1 MLTLRHGDV
10 VIEQID
16 SVPNNCELLP
26 RTGANGIVLAEGEA
40 TGHAHRIQA
49 EPGIAEL
56 WMPNQPTN
64 DNGTRFLV
72 VDRVVSL
79 AHEEHKTLQI
89 PPGTYRVR
97 VKRQYS
103 PMGWERVRD

>member
-1 MLTLRHGDV
+1 MFTLRHGDV
-10 VIEQID
+10 IIEQVD
-16 SVPNNCELLP
+16 TVPAGCKLLP
-26 RTGANGIVLAEGEA
+26 RHIHGLVLAEGEV

-49 EPGIAEL
+49 EPGFAEL
-56 WMPNQPTN
+56 WGLPNQPTN

-72 VDRVVSL
+72 VDRVVML
-79 AHEEHKTLQI
+79 AHEEHKTMTI

-103 PMGWERVRD
+103 PSGWEQVQD